1 MNKKKLKKLIEIINK
16 LSKEYNGFIS
26 VSFDNWRGFRFIFD
40 TKETRKCDNNC
51 KECPLYNLLKKEK
64 IYKNNFGL
72 IKATKNDKQLFG
84 PQNFLN
90 CKTLEQ
96 YENCFVN
103 FILKEC
109 KTEKEIKDEL
119 NLVKDFKIVF
129 SKNDSVKKI
138 EKDFKKSVMNKLAIT
153 TKKRMG

>member
-90 CKTLEQ
+90 CKTLD
-96 YENCFVN
+96 NM
-103 FILKEC
+103 
-109 KTEKEIKDEL
+109 KTAL
-119 NLVKDFKIVF
+119 
-129 SKNDSVKKI
+129 
-138 EKDFKKSVMNKLAIT
+138 
-153 TKKRMG
+153 